1 MNKEWHMYGP
11 KKQDKEKNKEGWKQK
26 KRNKRGWSKKDR
38 ESLMKNG
45 LKSKRRKQK
54 YVRLRENVN
63 KMNMRGTD
71 QEEKQKKRKKQK
83 NNRKEEQNF
92 KKL

>member
-1 MNKEWHMYGP
+1 
-11 KKQDKEKNKEGWKQK
+11 
-26 KRNKRGWSKKDR
+26 
-38 ESLMKNG
+38 MKNG

-63 KMNMRGTD
+63 KMNMRRID